1 MNRRVFLRG
10 IGGVSL
16 AAPFLPSVA
25 EQAAKAQSMPAPT
38 PPKRLVIFF
47 THNGCLTDRW
57 WPKVPTYTNGAAT
70 LTADMIKGQTLEPLT
85 PYISKVTVPRGF
97 RSMNAYGSG
106 QSIDPHDQ
114 AMGSKLTCATI
125 DSNNKRYATA
135 TSLDHVIAKQINP
148 NGAAPLVLSVG
159 AASTAI
165 KEILSFSAPGTAFPA
180 TVNPLTVY
188 NQLTGVFGSGTTT
201 GGTTG
206 QAAYLV
212 KRKQSVLD
220 LCKADLQRYQAL
232 KMSKQDQSLVQTW
245 MDLLRTTETGIV
257 PTGSPTSCS
266 KATAEAAPFNPPATM
281 ANVTAASPTGKITL
295 GSVLG
300 NTPDAVGDANLAT
313 SFTKGGDMFL
323 NLIAL
328 TMICDMNRV
337 MLMLYPGYVTF
348 NWDGIMHTH
357 EHHGLSH
364 RTGDFT
370 VGGAC
375 GVAGVLDMINQID
388 QWYAGKYAKLVG
400 LLDSIQETNGTLLD
414 NSATMWLQEL
424 SDGAA
429 HNLNNLPIV
438 VSGKCGGYLK
448 TGQVINVEGTGTPQM
463 GNSDMSCANG
473 GNIGNTGSS
482 GGMLPINK
490 LYVTLMNAVGC
501 TADGTKT
508 GGKVTTF
515 GQFDGTGSSGG
526 ITNPGEVT
534 KLTSAG

>member
-25 EQAAKAQSMPAPT
+25 EKVAKAQTTT

-85 PYISKVTVPRGF
+85 PYISKVTIPRGF

-125 DSNNKRYATA
+125 DSANKRYATA

-180 TVNPLTVY
+180 TVNPLTIY
-188 NQLTGVFGSGTTT
+188 NQLTGVFGNGTT

-206 QAAYLV
+206 QAAYLI

-220 LCKADLQRYQAL
+220 LCKADLQRYQGL
-232 KMSKQDQSLVQTW
+232 KMSKVDQGLVQNW
-245 MDLLRTTETGIV
+245 MDLLRTTETGMM
-257 PTGSPTSCS
+257 PTGGSITACT
-266 KATAEAAPFNPPATM
+266 KATAEAAPFNPPATST
-281 ANVTAASPTGKITL
+281 NVTAASPTGKITL

-328 TMICDMNRV
+328 SMICDMNRV

-375 GVAGVLDMINQID
+375 GVTNVLSMINQID

-400 LLDSIQETNGTLLD
+400 LLDSISESNGTLLD

-438 VSGKCGGYLK
+438 VAGKAGGYLK

-508 GGKVTTF
+508 GGKVTQF

-534 KLTSAG
+534 KMTSAG

>member
-10 IGGVSL
+10 VGGSFL

-25 EQAAKAQSMPAPT
+25 ERAARAQGMTMPAT
-38 PPKRLVIFF
+38 PKRLVIHF

-57 WPKVPTYTNGAAT
+57 WPKVSTYTNGAAT

-125 DSNNKRYATA
+125 DSSNMRYATA

-148 NGAAPLVLSVG
+148 NGGTPLVLSVG
-159 AASTAI
+159 AASTSI
-165 KEILSFSAPGTAFPA
+165 KEILSFSAPGKAFPA
-180 TVNPLTVY
+180 TVNPQTVY
-188 NQLTGVFGSGTTT
+188 NQLTGVFGTGTTT
-201 GGTTG
+201 GSTG
-206 QAAYLV
+206 EAAWKV
-212 KRKQSVLD
+212 KRGQSAID
-220 LCKADLQRYQAL
+220 LCKADLQHYQSL
-232 KMSKQDQSLVQTW
+232 PMSKEDQGLVQTW
-245 MDLLRTTETGIV
+245 LDLFRSTETGVV
-257 PTGSPTSCS
+257 PTTPSSCS
-266 KATAEAAPFNPPATM
+266 KTSAESAPFNPPATA
-281 ANVTAASPTGKITL
+281 ANVTAASPTGKVTL

-300 NTPDAVGDANLAT
+300 NTPDPVGDANLAT
-313 SFTKGGDMFL
+313 SFTKGGDMFQ

-328 TMICDMNRV
+328 TMLCDMNRV
-337 MLMLYPGYVTF
+337 IVMLYPGYVTF
-348 NWDGIMHTH
+348 NWDGIMHTK

-370 VGGAC
+370 VGGNC
-375 GVAGVLDMINQID
+375 GVVGVLDMINQID
-388 QWYAGKYAKLVG
+388 QWYAGKYARLVG
-400 LLDSIQETNGTLLD
+400 LFDSIKEGSGTLLD
-414 NSATMWLQEL
+414 NTATMWLQEL

-438 VSGKCGGYLK
+438 VSGSCGGYLK

-463 GNSDMSCANG
+463 GNSDMSCQNG
-473 GNIGNTGSS
+473 GTIGNTGSS
-482 GGMLPINK
+482 GGNLPINK

-508 GGKVTTF
+508 GGKVTQF

-534 KLTSAG
+534 KMTSAG

>member
-1 MNRRVFLRG
+1 MNRRVFLKG
-10 IGGVSL
+10 VGGVSL
-16 AAPFLPSVA
+16 AAPFLPSVY
-25 EQAAKAQSMPAPT
+25 EKTAKAQGLPAAT
-38 PPKRLVIFF
+38 PPKRLVIYF
-47 THNGCLTDRW
+47 THNGCLTNRW
-57 WPKVPTYTNGAAT
+57 WPKVTTYDSKGMAA
-70 LTADMIKGQTLEPLT
+70 LTADSIKGQTLEPLT
-85 PYISKVTVPRGF
+85 PYISKLMIPRGF
-97 RSMNAYGSG
+97 RSMNSYGAG

-125 DSNNKRYATA
+125 DQNNKRYATA
-135 TSLDHVIAKQINP
+135 PSLDHVIAKQINP
-148 NGAAPLVLSVG
+148 NAGAPLVLSVG

-165 KEILSFSAPGTAFPA
+165 KEILSFSASGTPFPA
-180 TVNPLTVY
+180 TVNPVTIYNNLTK
-188 NQLTGVFGSGTTT
+188 VFGTLPGTT
-201 GGTTG
+201 GGTG
-206 QAAYLV
+206 EAAWKI
-212 KRKQSVLD
+212 KRKQSILD
-220 LCKADLQRYQAL
+220 LCKADLTRYQGL
-232 KMSKQDQSLVQTW
+232 RMSKVDKTLVQSW
-245 MDLLRTTETGIV
+245 MDLLRTTETGITPMM
-257 PTGSPTSCS
+257 PTTMASMCTQPV
-266 KATAEAAPFNPPATM
+266 ADAAPFAATS

-300 NTPDAVGDANLAT
+300 NTPDPVGDANLAT
-313 SFTKGGDMFL
+313 SFTKGGDMFQ

-328 TMICDMNRV
+328 SMICDTNRV
-337 MLMLYPGYVTF
+337 ILMLYPGYVTF

-375 GVAGVLDMINQID
+375 GVTGVLDMINQID
-388 QWYAGKYAKLVG
+388 RWYAGKYARLVG
-400 LLDSIQETNGTLLD
+400 LLDSISESNGTLLD
-414 NSATMWLQEL
+414 NTATMWLPEL

-438 VSGKCGGYLK
+438 IAGKAGGYLK
-448 TGQVINVEGTGTPQM
+448 TGQVINVEGTGTPSM

-482 GGMLPINK
+482 GGNLPINK

-501 TADGTKT
+501 KNTDGS
-508 GGKVTTF
+508 KVTQF

-534 KLTSAG
+534 KMTSAG

>member
-1 MNRRVFLRG
+1 MNRRVFLKG

-25 EQAAKAQSMPAPT
+25 EKAAKAQGMTTT
-38 PPKRLVIFF
+38 PPKRLVIYF
-47 THNGCLTDRW
+47 THNGCLTNRW
-57 WPKVPTYTNGAAT
+57 WPKVTTYTNGAAT
-70 LTADMIKGQTLEPLT
+70 LTADMLKGQTLEPLS
-85 PYISKVTVPRGF
+85 PYIAKLTIPRGF

-114 AMGSKLTCATI
+114 AVGSKLTCATI
-125 DSNNKRYATA
+125 DSANKRYATA
-135 TSLDHVIAKQINP
+135 ASLDHVIAKQINP
-148 NGAAPLVLSVG
+148 NQASPLVLSVG
-159 AASTAI
+159 AASTQI
-165 KEILSFSAPGTAFPA
+165 KEVVSFSGPGTAFPA

-188 NQLTGVFGSGTTT
+188 NQLTGVFGT

-206 QAAYLV
+206 GTGQASYLV

-220 LCKADLQRYQAL
+220 LCKQDLTRYQAL
-232 KMSKQDQSLVQTW
+232 KMSKQDKTLVQTW

-257 PTGSPTSCS
+257 PTASPTSCS
-266 KATAEAAPFNPPATM
+266 KTTAEAAPFTATS
-281 ANVTAASPTGKITL
+281 ANVMAASPTGKITL

-300 NTPDAVGDANLAT
+300 NTPDPVGDANLAT

-328 TMICDMNRV
+328 SMICDSNR
-337 MLMLYPGYVTF
+337 MIMMLYPGYVTF

-375 GVAGVLDMINQID
+375 GVTGVLDMIWQID
-388 QWYAGKYAKLVG
+388 KWYAGKYAKLVG
-400 LLDSIQETNGTLLD
+400 LLDSINESNGTLLD
-414 NSATMWLQEL
+414 NTATMWLPEL

-438 VSGKCGGYLK
+438 IAGKCGGYLK
-448 TGQVINVEGTGTPQM
+448 TGQVVNVEGTGTPQM

-501 TADGTKT
+501 TATGMPG
-508 GGKVTTF
+508 GGKVTQF

>member
-1 MNRRVFLRG
+1 MNRRVFLKG

-25 EQAAKAQSMPAPT
+25 EKAAKAQGTTTA
-38 PPKRLVIFF
+38 PPKRLVIHF

-57 WPKVPTYTNGAAT
+57 WPKVTTYTNGAAA
-70 LTADMIKGQTLEPLT
+70 LTADMLKGQTLEPLT
-85 PYISKVTVPRGF
+85 PYISKLSVPRGF

-125 DSNNKRYATA
+125 DQNNKRYATA
-135 TSLDHVIAKQINP
+135 PSLDHVIAKQINP
-148 NGAAPLVLSVG
+148 GGAAPLVLSVG

-165 KEILSFSAPGTAFPA
+165 KEILSFSAAGTAFPA

-188 NQLTGVFGSGTTT
+188 NQLTGVFGSGMTT
-201 GGTTG
+201 GGTG

-220 LCKADLQRYQAL
+220 LCKADLTRYQGL
-232 KMSKQDQSLVQTW
+232 KMSKQDKTLVQTW
-245 MDLLRTTETGIV
+245 MDLLRTTETTIV
-257 PTGSPTSCS
+257 PTTPTSCS
-266 KATAEAAPFNPPATM
+266 KTAAESMPFNPPATS
-281 ANVTAASPTGKITL
+281 ANVMAASPTGKITL

-313 SFTKGGDMFL
+313 SFTKGGDMFQ

-328 TMICDMNRV
+328 SMLCDTNRV
-337 MLMLYPGYVTF
+337 ILMLYPGYVTF

-375 GVAGVLDMINQID
+375 GVTGVLDMINQID
-388 QWYAGKYAKLVG
+388 KWYAGKYARLVG
-400 LLDSIQETNGTLLD
+400 LLDSITESNGTLLD
-414 NSATMWLQEL
+414 NTATMWLPEL

-438 VSGKCGGYLK
+438 IAGKCGGYLK
-448 TGQVINVEGTGTPQM
+448 TGQVVNVEGTGTPQM

-473 GNIGNTGSS
+473 GSIGNTGSS

-501 TADGTKT
+501 KDTNGA
-508 GGKVTTF
+508 KVTQF

-534 KLTSAG
+534 KLTAAG